1 MKFKG
6 MIFSGREGSVMVGSG
21 SEEGS
26 STVLGFEGG
35 LGLGST

>member
-6 MIFSGREGSVMVGSG
+6 MILSRREGSIVVGFG

-35 LGLGST
+35 LGLGSI